1 MDKYGRSKKA
11 VEEKDLRINVDKQKL
26 YSYCLGRKVVVSVV
40 SGLVVIQFD
49 VRNVRDGF
57 VAVLMCLGR

>member
-26 YSYCLGRKVVVSVV
+26 YSYCLERKVVVSVV

>member
-40 SGLVVIQFD
+40 SALVVIQFD